1 MAKKKEIKMPA
12 KQVEMIQ
19 ELAAR
24 IETAMSEMKIPAED
38 ELEVFAETV
47 ALLINHW
54 ARTSGWTPLEH
65 VSYASY
71 VMSTFM
77 EKGVTEVID
86 KMEEYIRKRRKE
98 LGVEPEMDIN

>member
-1 MAKKKEIKMPA
+1 MAKKREMKMPA
-12 KQVEMIQ
+12 KQAAMIQ

-24 IETAMSEMKIPAED
+24 IETAMSEMKIPADD

-54 ARTSGWTPLEH
+54 ARVSGWTPLEH
-65 VSYASY
+65 VSYAGY

-86 KMEEYIRKRRKE
+86 KMDAYIRKRRKE
-98 LGVEPEMDIN
+98 LGVKPGMNIN

>member
-1 MAKKKEIKMPA
+1 MPA

-24 IETAMSEMKIPAED
+24 IETAMSEMKIPSED

-54 ARTSGWTPLEH
+54 ARVSGWTPLEH
-65 VSYASY
+65 VSYAGY
-71 VMSTFM
+71 VMAAFM
-77 EKGVTEVID
+77 EKGVNAEID
-86 KMEEYIRKRRKE
+86 KLEEYIKKRRKKM
-98 LGVEPEMDIN
+98 GVEPEMDIN